1 LIPKLTFLKT
11 SSTSKEKGMNPQ
23 SKPSSKNRKQ
33 TNKLDYDLQRED
45 DVHALFQSRKSQGQ
59 QRRACGEGKRLVRVD
74 EVQQTPLPKTKKKKK
89 KARKKKKG
97 RGANERTNKQTKQ
110 NNGLTMT
117 MIQ

>member
-1 LIPKLTFLKT
+1 
-11 SSTSKEKGMNPQ
+11 MNPQ

-74 EVQQTPLPKTKKKKK
+74 EVQQTPLPKTKTKKKQSK
-89 KARKKKKG
+89 EKEKG
-97 RGANERTNKQTKQ
+97 EGCERANKQTNKTKQ
-110 NNGLTMT
+110 RIDDDYDTIT
-117 MIQ
+117 

>member
-1 LIPKLTFLKT
+1 LIPKFTFLKT
-11 SSTSKEKGMNPQ
+11 SPRSKEKGMNPQ

-33 TNKLDYDLQRED
+33 TNKLNYDLQRED
-45 DVHALFQSRKSQGQ
+45 DVRALFQSRKSHCQ

-74 EVQQTPLPKTKKKKK
+74 EVQQTPLPKTKKKQNKTK
-89 KARKKKKG
+89 QGKRNG
-97 RGANERTNKQTKQ
+97 GEVRTNKQTNK